1 MLKKLNDAKMNKYN
15 LRKIIF
21 LILLV
26 LYAVGIGAGCLYAFK
41 NTDNMKFISYI
52 VEADYNNNLN
62 NTKSLSYH
70 IGCLI
75 KNLLF
80 LLSVYILKYSGVLKG
95 LCLSIPF
102 VMGLQNSCVYCYLIS
117 NKKTA
122 IITILKTVLLRDV
135 AVCMVIYLA
144 IMLVICDILYDRYAV
159 ATDMKRFSFLTFVI
173 VSINFINRIINT
185 LL

>member
-1 MLKKLNDAKMNKYN
+1 
-15 LRKIIF
+15 
-21 LILLV
+21 
-26 LYAVGIGAGCLYAFK
+26 
-41 NTDNMKFISYI
+41 MKFISYI
-52 VEADYNNNLN
+52 VEADYKNYLN

>member
-1 MLKKLNDAKMNKYN
+1 
-15 LRKIIF
+15 
-21 LILLV
+21 
-26 LYAVGIGAGCLYAFK
+26 
-41 NTDNMKFISYI
+41 MKFISYI
-52 VEADYNNNLN
+52 VEADYKNYLE

>member
-1 MLKKLNDAKMNKYN
+1 
-15 LRKIIF
+15 
-21 LILLV
+21 
-26 LYAVGIGAGCLYAFK
+26 
-41 NTDNMKFISYI
+41 
-52 VEADYNNNLN
+52 
-62 NTKSLSYH
+62 
-70 IGCLI
+70 
-75 KNLLF
+75 
-80 LLSVYILKYSGVLKG
+80 
-95 LCLSIPF
+95 
-102 VMGLQNSCVYCYLIS
+102 MGLQNSCVYCYLIS